1 MNRLSILKYD
11 LVSIAL
17 YIGLVSFGI
26 INIYSSSF
34 NGSSTSLFDLSSI
47 VGKQVIFFFLSL
59 VVFIFILF
67 TRNKFFDNSASIV
80 YFLSIILLL
89 GLFVFGVERG
99 GARSWYALGP
109 ISFQPSEL
117 AKFGT
122 ALFLSKF
129 LSIIQTD
136 LKRNRDILIVLIIIL
151 VPLILTTIQPD
162 PGSAL
167 IFLAFIFP
175 IIREGL
181 NLNYF
186 YFGLYIISTLL
197 LTLIFNFLVSIAI
210 LTIIFLTYLI
220 YLRNKKI
227 KVSLLKYI
235 FSFFILISISFSTNY
250 LFENVLEQRHRDRIN
265 LVLGKEIDTS
275 GIGYNINQS
284 KIALSN
290 GGFFGTGF
298 LEGTQTK
305 GNFVPR
311 QHTDFI
317 FSTIGEE
324 WGFIGTL
331 STIVIFSF
339 LIIRI
344 ITRAD
349 KQPNHF
355 RRIYSYCFASLIFFH
370 FFLNVGMSIGLIPSI
385 GIPLPF
391 ISYGGSSLLIFSL
404 MFFVYLNFDSS
415 RLKES

>member
-34 NGSSTSLFDLSSI
+34 SESSTSLFDLSSI

>member
-26 INIYSSSF
+26 VNIYSSSF

-99 GARSWYALGP
+99 GARSWYVLGP

-175 IIREGL
+175 VIREGL

-197 LTLIFNFLVSIAI
+197 LTLKFNFLISLAI

-331 STIVIFSF
+331 TTIVIFSF

-344 ITRAD
+344 IIRAD

-355 RRIYSYCFASLIFFH
+355 RRIYSYCFASLVFFH

-385 GIPLPF
+385 GIPLPY

>member
-1 MNRLSILKYD
+1 M
-11 LVSIAL
+11 
-17 YIGLVSFGI
+17 
-26 INIYSSSF
+26 
-34 NGSSTSLFDLSSI
+34 
-47 VGKQVIFFFLSL
+47 
-59 VVFIFILF
+59 
-67 TRNKFFDNSASIV
+67 
-80 YFLSIILLL
+80 
-89 GLFVFGVERG
+89 
-99 GARSWYALGP
+99 
-109 ISFQPSEL
+109 
-117 AKFGT
+117 
-122 ALFLSKF
+122 
-129 LSIIQTD
+129 
-136 LKRNRDILIVLIIIL
+136 IIIL

-162 PGSAL
+162 PGTAL

-175 IIREGL
+175 VIREGL

-186 YFGLYIISTLL
+186 YFGLYII
-197 LTLIFNFLVSIAI
+197 LTLFLTLKFSFLVSLAI
-210 LTIIFLTYLI
+210 LSIIFFTYLI
-220 YLRNKKI
+220 YLRNKKT

-250 LFENVLEQRHRDRIN
+250 LFDNVFEQRHRDRIN

-284 KIALSN
+284 KIAISN
-290 GGFFGTGF
+290 GGLFGTGF

-324 WGFIGTL
+324 WGFIGTV

-355 RRIYSYCFASLIFFH
+355 RRIYSYCFASLVFFH

-391 ISYGGSSLLIFSL
+391 ISYGGSSLLIFSV

>member
-1 MNRLSILKYD
+1 MNRLNILKYD

-67 TRNKFFDNSASIV
+67 VRNKFFDNSASIV

-89 GLFVFGVERG
+89 GLFIFGVERG

-175 IIREGL
+175 VIREGL

-290 GGFFGTGF
+290 GGLFGTGF

-331 STIVIFSF
+331 TTIVIFSI

-355 RRIYSYCFASLIFFH
+355 RRIYSYCFASLVFFH

>member
-1 MNRLSILKYD
+1 MNKLSILKYD

-34 NGSSTSLFDLSSI
+34 NGSSSSLFDLSSI

-151 VPLILTTIQPD
+151 APLILTTIQPD

-175 IIREGL
+175 VIREGL

-197 LTLIFNFLVSIAI
+197 LTLKFNFLLSLAI
-210 LTIIFLTYLI
+210 LTIIFFTYLI

-227 KVSLLKYI
+227 KVSFLKYI
-235 FSFFILISISFSTNY
+235 FSFIILISISFSTNY

>member
-34 NGSSTSLFDLSSI
+34 NGSSMSLFDLSSI

-175 IIREGL
+175 VIREGL

-290 GGFFGTGF
+290 GGLFGTGF

-331 STIVIFSF
+331 TTIVIFST

-355 RRIYSYCFASLIFFH
+355 RRIYSYCFASLVFFH

>member
-151 VPLILTTIQPD
+151 VPIILTTIQPD

-235 FSFFILISISFSTNY
+235 FSFFILFSISFSTNY

>member
-1 MNRLSILKYD
+1 MNRLSVLKYD
-11 LVSIAL
+11 IVSIAL

-34 NGSSTSLFDLSSI
+34 NESFTNLFDVGSI

-59 VVFIFILF
+59 IAFIFILF
-67 TRNKFFDNSASIV
+67 TKSKFIDNSTPIV
-80 YFLSIILLL
+80 YFLSIILLV
-89 GLFVFGVERG
+89 GLFIFGVERG
-99 GARSWYALGP
+99 GAKSWYAIGP

-136 LKRNRDILIVLIIIL
+136 LKSNKDIIVVLIIIL

-162 PGSAL
+162 PGTAL

-175 IIREGL
+175 VIREGL

-186 YFGLYIISTLL
+186 YFGLYII
-197 LTLIFNFLVSIAI
+197 LTLFLTLKFSFLVSIAI
-210 LTIIFLTYLI
+210 LSIIFFTYLI
-220 YLRNKKI
+220 YLRNKKF
-227 KVSLLKYI
+227 KVSLLKLI
-235 FSFFILISISFSTNY
+235 FSFFLLIAISFSTNY
-250 LFENVLEQRHRDRIN
+250 LFDNVLEQRHRDRIN

-284 KIALSN
+284 KIAITN
-290 GGFFGTGF
+290 GGLFGTGF

-324 WGFIGTL
+324 WGFMGTSL
-331 STIVIFSF
+331 TILLFSI
-339 LIIRI
+339 LIIRLI
-344 ITRAD
+344 SRAE

-370 FFLNVGMSIGLIPSI
+370 FFINVGMSIGLIPSI

-404 MFFVYLNFDSS
+404 MFFVYINFDSS
-415 RLKES
+415 RLKED

>member
-1 MNRLSILKYD
+1 MNRLSVLKYD
-11 LVSIAL
+11 IASIAL

-34 NGSSTSLFDLSSI
+34 NESFTNLFDLGSI

-59 VVFIFILF
+59 IAFIFILF
-67 TRNKFFDNSASIV
+67 TKSKFIDNSTSIV
-80 YFLSIILLL
+80 YFLSIILLV
-89 GLFVFGVERG
+89 GLFIFGVERG
-99 GARSWYALGP
+99 GAKSWYAIGP

-136 LKRNRDILIVLIIIL
+136 LKSNKDIIVVLIIIL

-162 PGSAL
+162 PGTAL

-175 IIREGL
+175 VIREGL

-186 YFGLYIISTLL
+186 YFGLYII
-197 LTLIFNFLVSIAI
+197 LTLFLTLKFSFLVSLAI
-210 LTIIFLTYLI
+210 LSIIFFTYLI
-220 YLRNKKI
+220 YLRNKKFKI
-227 KVSLLKYI
+227 SLLKLI
-235 FSFFILISISFSTNY
+235 FSFFLLIAISFSTNY
-250 LFENVLEQRHRDRIN
+250 LFDNVLEQRHRDRIN

-284 KIALSN
+284 KIAITN
-290 GGFFGTGF
+290 GGLFGTGF

-324 WGFIGTL
+324 WGFMGTSL
-331 STIVIFSF
+331 TILLFSI
-339 LIIRI
+339 LIIRLI
-344 ITRAD
+344 SRAE

-370 FFLNVGMSIGLIPSI
+370 FFINVGMSIGLIPSI

-404 MFFVYLNFDSS
+404 MFFVYINFDSS
-415 RLKES
+415 RLKED

>member
-47 VGKQVIFFFLSL
+47 VGKQVIFFFLSI

-129 LSIIQTD
+129 FSIIRTD

-290 GGFFGTGF
+290 GGLFGTGF

-331 STIVIFSF
+331 TTIVIFSI

-355 RRIYSYCFASLIFFH
+355 RRIYSYCFASLVFFH

>member
-99 GARSWYALGP
+99 GAKSWYAIGP

-151 VPLILTTIQPD
+151 IPLILTTIQPD

-175 IIREGL
+175 VIREGL

>member
-175 IIREGL
+175 VIREGL

-197 LTLIFNFLVSIAI
+197 LTLKFNFLVCLAI
-210 LTIIFLTYLI
+210 LTIIFFTYLI
-220 YLRNKKI
+220 YLRNRKI

-235 FSFFILISISFSTNY
+235 FSLFILISISFSTNY

>member
-1 MNRLSILKYD
+1 MNRLNILKYD

-34 NGSSTSLFDLSSI
+34 NGSSISLFDLSSI

-80 YFLSIILLL
+80 YLLSIILLL

-109 ISFQPSEL
+109 LSFQPSEL

-167 IFLAFIFP
+167 IFLAFMFP

-235 FSFFILISISFSTNY
+235 FSFFILISISLSTNY

-265 LVLGKEIDTS
+265 LVLGKEIDNS

-344 ITRAD
+344 IIRAD
-349 KQPNHF
+349 KQPIHF

>member
-197 LTLIFNFLVSIAI
+197 LTLIFNFHVSIAI

>member
-47 VGKQVIFFFLSL
+47 VGKQVIFFFLSI

>member
-331 STIVIFSF
+331 TTIVIFSF

-355 RRIYSYCFASLIFFH
+355 RRIYSYCFASLVFFH

>member
-220 YLRNKKI
+220 YLRNRKI

>member
-1 MNRLSILKYD
+1 MNRLSVLKYD
-11 LVSIAL
+11 VVSIAL

-34 NGSSTSLFDLSSI
+34 NESFTNLFDVGSI

-59 VVFIFILF
+59 IAFIFILF
-67 TRNKFFDNSASIV
+67 TKSKFIDNSTSIV
-80 YFLSIILLL
+80 YFLSIILLV
-89 GLFVFGVERG
+89 GLFIFGVERG
-99 GARSWYALGP
+99 GAKSWYAIGP

-136 LKRNRDILIVLIIIL
+136 LKSNKDIIVVLIIIL

-162 PGSAL
+162 PGTAL

-175 IIREGL
+175 VIREGL

-186 YFGLYIISTLL
+186 YFGLYII
-197 LTLIFNFLVSIAI
+197 LTLFLTLKFSFLVSLAI
-210 LTIIFLTYLI
+210 LSIIFFTYLI
-220 YLRNKKI
+220 YLRNKKF
-227 KVSLLKYI
+227 KTSLLKLI
-235 FSFFILISISFSTNY
+235 FSFFLLIAISFSTNY
-250 LFENVLEQRHRDRIN
+250 LFDNVLEQRHRDRIN

-284 KIALSN
+284 KIAITN
-290 GGFFGTGF
+290 GGLFGTGF

-324 WGFIGTL
+324 WGFMGTSL
-331 STIVIFSF
+331 TILLFSI
-339 LIIRI
+339 LIIRLI
-344 ITRAD
+344 SRAE

-370 FFLNVGMSIGLIPSI
+370 FFINVGMSIGLIPSI

-404 MFFVYLNFDSS
+404 MFFVYINFDSS
-415 RLKES
+415 RLKED

>member
-1 MNRLSILKYD
+1 MNRLSVLKYD
-11 LVSIAL
+11 TVSIAL
-17 YIGLVSFGI
+17 YVGLVSFGI

-34 NGSSTSLFDLSSI
+34 NESFTNLFDVGSI

-59 VVFIFILF
+59 IAFIFILF
-67 TRNKFFDNSASIV
+67 TKSKFIDNSTSIV
-80 YFLSIILLL
+80 YFLSIILLV
-89 GLFVFGVERG
+89 GLFIFGVERG
-99 GARSWYALGP
+99 GAKSWYAIGP

-122 ALFLSKF
+122 ALSLSKF

-136 LKRNRDILIVLIIIL
+136 LKSNKDIIVVLIIIL

-162 PGSAL
+162 PGTAL

-175 IIREGL
+175 VIREGL

-186 YFGLYIISTLL
+186 YFGLSII
-197 LTLIFNFLVSIAI
+197 LTLFLTLKFSFLVSLAI
-210 LTIIFLTYLI
+210 LSIIFFTYLI

-331 STIVIFSF
+331 TTIVIFSI

-355 RRIYSYCFASLIFFH
+355 RRIYSYCFASLVFFH

-391 ISYGGSSLLIFSL
+391 ISYGGSNLLIFSV

>member
-1 MNRLSILKYD
+1 MNRLSVLKYD
-11 LVSIAL
+11 TVSIAL
-17 YIGLVSFGI
+17 YVGLVSFGI

-34 NGSSTSLFDLSSI
+34 NESLTNLFDISSI

-59 VVFIFILF
+59 IAFTFILF
-67 TRNKFFDNSASIV
+67 IKSKFIDNSTSII
-80 YFLSIILLL
+80 YFLSIILLI
-89 GLFVFGVERG
+89 GLFIFGVERG
-99 GARSWYALGP
+99 GAKSWYALGP

-136 LKRNRDILIVLIIIL
+136 LKSNKDIIVVLIIIL

-162 PGSAL
+162 PGTAL

-175 IIREGL
+175 VIREGL

-186 YFGLYIISTLL
+186 YFGLYII
-197 LTLIFNFLVSIAI
+197 LTLFLTLKFSFLVSLAI
-210 LTIIFLTYLI
+210 LSIIFFTYLI
-220 YLRNKKI
+220 YLRNKKFKI
-227 KVSLLKYI
+227 SLLRFI
-235 FSFFILISISFSTNY
+235 FSFFILIAISFSTNY
-250 LFENVLEQRHRDRIN
+250 LFDNVLEQRHRDRIN

-284 KIALSN
+284 KIAISN
-290 GGFFGTGF
+290 GGLFGTGF

-324 WGFIGTL
+324 WGFMGTSL
-331 STIVIFSF
+331 TILLFSI
-339 LIIRI
+339 LIIRLI
-344 ITRAD
+344 YRAE

-370 FFLNVGMSIGLIPSI
+370 FFINVGMSIGLIPSI

-404 MFFVYLNFDSS
+404 MFFVYINFDSS
-415 RLKES
+415 RLKED

>member
-34 NGSSTSLFDLSSI
+34 NGSYISLLDLSSI
-47 VGKQVIFFFLSL
+47 VGKQVIFFFLSI

-80 YFLSIILLL
+80 YFLSIILLF
-89 GLFVFGVERG
+89 GLFFFGVERG
-99 GARSWYALGP
+99 GARSWYAIGP

-136 LKRNRDILIVLIIIL
+136 LKKNRDILIVLIIIL

-167 IFLAFIFP
+167 IFVAFIFP

-197 LTLIFNFLVSIAI
+197 LTLKFNFLVSLAI

-331 STIVIFSF
+331 TTIVVFSF

-344 ITRAD
+344 VTRAD

-355 RRIYSYCFASLIFFH
+355 RRIYSYCFASLVFFH

>member
-1 MNRLSILKYD
+1 MNRLNILKYD

-67 TRNKFFDNSASIV
+67 VRNKFFDNSASIV

-151 VPLILTTIQPD
+151 IPLILTTIQPD

>member
-1 MNRLSILKYD
+1 MNRLDLLKYD
-11 LVSIAL
+11 LVSIVI
-17 YIGLVSFGI
+17 YISLVSFGI

-34 NGSSTSLFDLSSI
+34 NGSSTNLFDVSSI
-47 VGKQVIFFFLSL
+47 VGKQFIFFFLSL
-59 VVFIFILF
+59 VVLIFILY

-80 YFLSIILLL
+80 YFLSIILLI
-89 GLFVFGVERG
+89 GLFFFGVERG
-99 GARSWYALGP
+99 GAKSWYALGP

-117 AKFGT
+117 SKFGT

-136 LKRNRDILIVLIIIL
+136 LKKKRDIVIVLIIIL

-175 IIREGL
+175 VIREGL

-197 LTLIFNFLVSIAI
+197 ITLKFNFLICLTI
-210 LTIIFLTYLI
+210 LTIIFFAYLI

-227 KVSLLKYI
+227 KVSLLKFI
-235 FSFFILISISFSTNY
+235 FSFFILISTSLSTNY

-265 LVLGKEIDTS
+265 LVLGKEVDKS
-275 GIGYNINQS
+275 GIGYNISQS
-284 KIALSN
+284 KIAISN
-290 GGFFGTGF
+290 GRFFGTGF

-324 WGFIGTL
+324 WGFIGSLT
-331 STIVIFSF
+331 TIVLFSF

-344 ITRAD
+344 ITRAN

-355 RRIYSYCFASLIFFH
+355 RRIYTYCFASLVFFH
-370 FFLNVGMSIGLIPSI
+370 FFLNVGMSIGLLPSI

-391 ISYGGSSLLIFSL
+391 VSYGGSSLLIFSL
-404 MFFVYLNFDSS
+404 MFFVYINFDSS

>member
-89 GLFVFGVERG
+89 GLFIFGVERG
-99 GARSWYALGP
+99 GARSWYTLGP
-109 ISFQPSEL
+109 LSFQPSEL

-136 LKRNRDILIVLIIIL
+136 LNRNRDILIVLIIIL

-175 IIREGL
+175 VIREGL

>member
-1 MNRLSILKYD
+1 MNRLSVLKYD
-11 LVSIAL
+11 IVSIAL

-34 NGSSTSLFDLSSI
+34 NESFTNLFDVGSI

-59 VVFIFILF
+59 IAFIFILF
-67 TRNKFFDNSASIV
+67 TKSKFIDNSTSIV
-80 YFLSIILLL
+80 YFLSIILLV
-89 GLFVFGVERG
+89 GLFIFGVERG
-99 GARSWYALGP
+99 GTKSWYAIGP

-136 LKRNRDILIVLIIIL
+136 LKSNKDIIVVLIIIL
-151 VPLILTTIQPD
+151 VPLILTTTQPD
-162 PGSAL
+162 PGTAL

-175 IIREGL
+175 VIREGL

-186 YFGLYIISTLL
+186 YFGLYII
-197 LTLIFNFLVSIAI
+197 LTLFLTLKFSFLVSLAI
-210 LTIIFLTYLI
+210 LSIIFFTYLI
-220 YLRNKKI
+220 YLRNKKF
-227 KVSLLKYI
+227 KVSLLKLI
-235 FSFFILISISFSTNY
+235 FSFFLLIAISFSTNY
-250 LFENVLEQRHRDRIN
+250 LFDNVLEQRHRDRIN

-284 KIALSN
+284 KIAITN
-290 GGFFGTGF
+290 GGLFGTGF

-324 WGFIGTL
+324 WGFMGTSL
-331 STIVIFSF
+331 TILLFSI
-339 LIIRI
+339 LIIRLI
-344 ITRAD
+344 YRAE

-370 FFLNVGMSIGLIPSI
+370 FFINVGMSIGLIPSI

-391 ISYGGSSLLIFSL
+391 ISYGGSSLFIFSL
-404 MFFVYLNFDSS
+404 MFFVYINFDSS
-415 RLKES
+415 RLKED

>member
-1 MNRLSILKYD
+1 MNRLSVLKYD
-11 LVSIAL
+11 TVSIAL
-17 YIGLVSFGI
+17 YVGLVSFGI

-34 NGSSTSLFDLSSI
+34 NESLTNLFDISSI

-59 VVFIFILF
+59 IAFIFILF
-67 TRNKFFDNSASIV
+67 IKSKFIDNSTSII
-80 YFLSIILLL
+80 YFLSIILLI
-89 GLFVFGVERG
+89 GLFIFGVERG
-99 GARSWYALGP
+99 GAKSWYVLGP

-136 LKRNRDILIVLIIIL
+136 LKSNKDIIVVLIIIL

-162 PGSAL
+162 PGTAL

-175 IIREGL
+175 VIREGL

-186 YFGLYIISTLL
+186 YFGLYII
-197 LTLIFNFLVSIAI
+197 LTLFLTLKFSFLVSLAI
-210 LTIIFLTYLI
+210 LSIIFLTYLI
-220 YLRNKKI
+220 YLRNKKFKI
-227 KVSLLKYI
+227 SLLKFI
-235 FSFFILISISFSTNY
+235 FSFFILIAISFSTNY
-250 LFENVLEQRHRDRIN
+250 LFDNVLEQRHRDRIN

-284 KIALSN
+284 KIAISN

-324 WGFIGTL
+324 WGFMGTSL
-331 STIVIFSF
+331 TILLFSI
-339 LIIRI
+339 LIIRLI
-344 ITRAD
+344 SRAE

-370 FFLNVGMSIGLIPSI
+370 FFINVGMSIGLIPSI

-404 MFFVYLNFDSS
+404 MFFVYINFDSS
-415 RLKES
+415 RLKED

>member
-11 LVSIAL
+11 TVSIAL
-17 YIGLVSFGI
+17 YVGLVSFGI

-34 NGSSTSLFDLSSI
+34 NESLTDLFDISSI

-59 VVFIFILF
+59 IAFIFILF
-67 TRNKFFDNSASIV
+67 IKSKFIDNSTPVI
-80 YFLSIILLL
+80 YFLSIILLI
-89 GLFVFGVERG
+89 GLFIFGVERG
-99 GARSWYALGP
+99 GAKSWYALGP

-136 LKRNRDILIVLIIIL
+136 LKSNKDIIVVLIIIL

-162 PGSAL
+162 PGTAL

-175 IIREGL
+175 VIREGL

-186 YFGLYIISTLL
+186 YFGLYVI
-197 LTLIFNFLVSIAI
+197 LTLFLTLKFSFLISLAI
-210 LTIIFLTYLI
+210 LSIIFFTYLI
-220 YLRNKKI
+220 YLRNKKFKI
-227 KVSLLKYI
+227 SLLKFI
-235 FSFFILISISFSTNY
+235 FSFFILIAISFSTNY
-250 LFENVLEQRHRDRIN
+250 LFDNVLEQRHRDRIN

-284 KIALSN
+284 KIAISN
-290 GGFFGTGF
+290 GGLFGTGF

-324 WGFIGTL
+324 WGFMGTSL
-331 STIVIFSF
+331 TILLFSI
-339 LIIRI
+339 LIIRLI
-344 ITRAD
+344 SRAE

-370 FFLNVGMSIGLIPSI
+370 FFINVGMSIGLVPSI

-404 MFFVYLNFDSS
+404 MFFVYINFDSS
-415 RLKES
+415 RLKED

>member
-67 TRNKFFDNSASIV
+67 VRNKFFDNSASIV

-136 LKRNRDILIVLIIIL
+136 LKRNRDILIVLIIIV

-175 IIREGL
+175 VIREGL

-186 YFGLYIISTLL
+186 YFGLYIISTLI

-235 FSFFILISISFSTNY
+235 FSFFILISSSFSTNY

-331 STIVIFSF
+331 TTIVIFSI

-355 RRIYSYCFASLIFFH
+355 RRIYSYCFASPVFFH

>member
-151 VPLILTTIQPD
+151 VPIILTTIQPD

>member
-1 MNRLSILKYD
+1 MNRLSVLKYD
-11 LVSIAL
+11 IVSIAL

-34 NGSSTSLFDLSSI
+34 NESFTNLFDVGSI

-59 VVFIFILF
+59 IAFIFILF
-67 TRNKFFDNSASIV
+67 TKSKFIDNSTSIV
-80 YFLSIILLL
+80 YFLSIILLV
-89 GLFVFGVERG
+89 GLFIFGVERG
-99 GARSWYALGP
+99 GAKSWYAIGP

-136 LKRNRDILIVLIIIL
+136 LKSNKDIIVVLIIIL
-151 VPLILTTIQPD
+151 VPLILTTTQPD
-162 PGSAL
+162 PGTAL

-175 IIREGL
+175 VIREGL

-186 YFGLYIISTLL
+186 YFGLYII
-197 LTLIFNFLVSIAI
+197 LTLFLTLKFSFLVSLAI
-210 LTIIFLTYLI
+210 LSIIFFTYLI
-220 YLRNKKI
+220 YLRNKKF
-227 KVSLLKYI
+227 KVSLLKLI
-235 FSFFILISISFSTNY
+235 FSFFLLIAISFSTNY
-250 LFENVLEQRHRDRIN
+250 LFDNVLEQRHRDRIN

-284 KIALSN
+284 KIAITN
-290 GGFFGTGF
+290 GGLFGTGF

-324 WGFIGTL
+324 WGFMGTSL
-331 STIVIFSF
+331 TILLFSI
-339 LIIRI
+339 LIIRLI
-344 ITRAD
+344 SRAE

-370 FFLNVGMSIGLIPSI
+370 FFINVGMSIGLIPSI

-391 ISYGGSSLLIFSL
+391 ISYGGSSLFIFSL
-404 MFFVYLNFDSS
+404 MFFVYINFDSS
-415 RLKES
+415 RLKED

>member
-11 LVSIAL
+11 TVSIAL

-34 NGSSTSLFDLSSI
+34 NESLTNLFDISSL

-59 VVFIFILF
+59 IAFIFILF
-67 TRNKFFDNSASIV
+67 IKSKFIDNSTSII
-80 YFLSIILLL
+80 YFLSIILLI
-89 GLFVFGVERG
+89 GLFIFGVERG
-99 GARSWYALGP
+99 GAKSWYVLGP

-136 LKRNRDILIVLIIIL
+136 LKSNKDIIVVLIIIL

-162 PGSAL
+162 PGTAL

-175 IIREGL
+175 VIREGL

-186 YFGLYIISTLL
+186 YFGLYII
-197 LTLIFNFLVSIAI
+197 LTLFLTLKFSFLVSLAI
-210 LTIIFLTYLI
+210 LSIIFFTYII
-220 YLRNKKI
+220 YLRNKKFKI
-227 KVSLLKYI
+227 SLLKFI
-235 FSFFILISISFSTNY
+235 FSFLVLIAISFSTNY
-250 LFENVLEQRHRDRIN
+250 LFDNVLEQRHRDRIN

-284 KIALSN
+284 KIAISN
-290 GGFFGTGF
+290 GGLFGTGF

-324 WGFIGTL
+324 WGFMGTSL
-331 STIVIFSF
+331 TILLFSI
-339 LIIRI
+339 LIIRLI
-344 ITRAD
+344 YRAE

-370 FFLNVGMSIGLIPSI
+370 FFINVGMSIGLIPSI

-404 MFFVYLNFDSS
+404 MFFVYINFDSS
-415 RLKES
+415 RLKED

>member
-11 LVSIAL
+11 LVSITL

-34 NGSSTSLFDLSSI
+34 NGSSISLFDLSSI

-59 VVFIFILF
+59 IVFIFILF

-80 YFLSIILLL
+80 YLLSIILLL

-99 GARSWYALGP
+99 GARSWYTLGP

-175 IIREGL
+175 VIREGL

-290 GGFFGTGF
+290 GGLFGTGF

-331 STIVIFSF
+331 TTIVIFSI

-355 RRIYSYCFASLIFFH
+355 RRIYSYCFASLVFFH

>member
-26 INIYSSSF
+26 ANIYSSSF
-34 NGSSTSLFDLSSI
+34 NESSINLFDISSI
-47 VGKQVIFFFLSL
+47 VGKQVMFFFLSL
-59 VVFIFILF
+59 IAFVLILF
-67 TRNKFFDNSASIV
+67 TKSKFIDNSTSIV
-80 YFLSIILLL
+80 YFLSIVLLV
-89 GLFVFGVERG
+89 GLFIFGVERG
-99 GARSWYALGP
+99 GAKSWYAIGP

-136 LKRNRDILIVLIIIL
+136 LKSNKDIMIVLIIIL
-151 VPLILTTIQPD
+151 VPLILTTVQPD
-162 PGSAL
+162 PGTAL
-167 IFLAFIFP
+167 IFLAFVFP
-175 IIREGL
+175 VIREGL

-186 YFGLYIISTLL
+186 YFGLFIISTLF
-197 LTLIFNFLVSIAI
+197 LTLKFSFLVSLAI
-210 LTIIFLTYLI
+210 LTVIFFTYIIYS
-220 YLRNKKI
+220 RNKKLKI
-227 KVSLLKYI
+227 SLLKFI
-235 FSFFILISISFSTNY
+235 FSFFILIAISFSTNY
-250 LFENVLEQRHRDRIN
+250 LFDNVLEQRHRDRIN

-284 KIALSN
+284 KIAISN
-290 GGFFGTGF
+290 GGLFGTGF

-324 WGFIGTL
+324 WGFMGT
-331 STIVIFSF
+331 SVTILLFSIF
-339 LIIRI
+339 IIRLI
-344 ITRAD
+344 SRAE

-370 FFLNVGMSIGLIPSI
+370 FFINVGMSTGLIPSI

-404 MFFVYLNFDSS
+404 MFFVYINFDSS
-415 RLKES
+415 RLKED

>member
-67 TRNKFFDNSASIV
+67 VRNKFFDNSASIV

-151 VPLILTTIQPD
+151 IPLILTTIQPD

-175 IIREGL
+175 VIREGL

-197 LTLIFNFLVSIAI
+197 LTLIFNVLVSIAI

-235 FSFFILISISFSTNY
+235 FSFFILISISLSTNY

-265 LVLGKEIDTS
+265 LVLGKEIDNS

-344 ITRAD
+344 IIRAD
-349 KQPNHF
+349 KQPIHF

>member
-355 RRIYSYCFASLIFFH
+355 RRIYSYCFASLVFFH

>member
-1 MNRLSILKYD
+1 M
-11 LVSIAL
+11 
-17 YIGLVSFGI
+17 
-26 INIYSSSF
+26 
-34 NGSSTSLFDLSSI
+34 
-47 VGKQVIFFFLSL
+47 
-59 VVFIFILF
+59 
-67 TRNKFFDNSASIV
+67 
-80 YFLSIILLL
+80 
-89 GLFVFGVERG
+89 
-99 GARSWYALGP
+99 
-109 ISFQPSEL
+109 
-117 AKFGT
+117 
-122 ALFLSKF
+122 
-129 LSIIQTD
+129 
-136 LKRNRDILIVLIIIL
+136 
-151 VPLILTTIQPD
+151 
-162 PGSAL
+162 
-167 IFLAFIFP
+167 
-175 IIREGL
+175 
-181 NLNYF
+181 
-186 YFGLYIISTLL
+186 
-197 LTLIFNFLVSIAI
+197 LTLIFDFFNMS
-210 LTIIFLTYLI
+210 
-220 YLRNKKI
+220 
-227 KVSLLKYI
+227 
-235 FSFFILISISFSTNY
+235 FILIAIFISIILYNRRRRIRINFIKYFSALLFLVVISFSTNY

>member
-11 LVSIAL
+11 LVSIGL
-17 YIGLVSFGI
+17 YIGLVSFGL

-34 NGSSTSLFDLSSI
+34 NGYSTSLLDLSSI
-47 VGKQVIFFFLSL
+47 VGKQIIFFFLSL
-59 VVFIFILF
+59 VAFIFILF

-80 YFLSIILLL
+80 YFSSIILLL
-89 GLFVFGVERG
+89 GLFFFGVERG

-136 LKRNRDILIVLIIIL
+136 LNRNRDILIVLTIISA
-151 VPLILTTIQPD
+151 PLILTTIQPD

-175 IIREGL
+175 VIREGL

-186 YFGLYIISTLL
+186 YFGLYIILTLL
-197 LTLIFNFLVSIAI
+197 LTLKFNFLVSLAI
-210 LTIIFLTYLI
+210 LTIIFFTYLI

-331 STIVIFSF
+331 TTIVIFSF

-355 RRIYSYCFASLIFFH
+355 RRIYSYCFASLVFFH

>member
-1 MNRLSILKYD
+1 MNRLNILKYD

-67 TRNKFFDNSASIV
+67 VRNKFFDNSASIV

-151 VPLILTTIQPD
+151 IPLILTTIQPD

-167 IFLAFIFP
+167 IFLAFMFP

-197 LTLIFNFLVSIAI
+197 LTLIFNFLVSLAI
-210 LTIIFLTYLI
+210 LIIIFLTYLI

-235 FSFFILISISFSTNY
+235 FSFFILISISLSTNY

-265 LVLGKEIDTS
+265 LVLGKEIDNS

-344 ITRAD
+344 IIRAD
-349 KQPNHF
+349 KQPIHF

>member
-1 MNRLSILKYD
+1 MNRLSFLKYD
-11 LVSIAL
+11 LVSITL

-34 NGSSTSLFDLSSI
+34 NGSSISLFDLSSI

-80 YFLSIILLL
+80 YLLSIILLL

-99 GARSWYALGP
+99 GARSWYTLGP

-175 IIREGL
+175 VIREGL

-290 GGFFGTGF
+290 GGLFGTGF

-331 STIVIFSF
+331 TTIVIFSI

-355 RRIYSYCFASLIFFH
+355 RRIYSYCFASLVFFH